1 MTEPQRLL
9 FDEFEFHPGSG
20 ELFRGGAPVS
30 LQPQPAKVLEAL
42 AGRTGEVV
50 TREEIRQLVW
60 GEAFVDFDASL
71 NFCIKQ
77 IRRALGDSA
86 TIPRYIE
93 TIPRRG
99 YRFLRPVRTEL
110 AADAAQPGPP
120 PIGIVPIRAPAHNP
134 LTPPG
139 QWTWLAGIAFLLAAS
154 VLLVSLVA
162 SRFRS
167 PVSGPRLAV
176 FPLACNSAD
185 PADLKVCGGV
195 TEALTAEVTRRFQ
208 DHLAV
213 IASTSPLVYQGTRRS
228 PPAVGKELGAT
239 HLITG
244 KVDISGGQLRID
256 ARLATTDGDV
266 LWRQSFAGD
275 LMDAPGVY
283 EQIVRKVAGTLKLRL
298 PATRTADA
306 RPPREA
312 SEAYLKGIYL
322 QRLWNHDEAVKS
334 FEEAILLAPRFAP
347 AYAALARSRV
357 EQGRPPHD
365 DAPASQAAARQA
377 LQLDPRLPEA
387 HLAMGNVLFKDQVDW
402 DGAGAEYRQALLLS
416 PGSADILH
424 CYANYLVALGR
435 TDEAIAYVTRARE
448 LDPASM
454 EISSDYAWYFYIARR
469 YDEAIRQARSTLT
482 LLKLTQDV
490 IPPIAKWGQSWSYFV
505 LVHAS
510 LKKGDSETV
519 LSTVKAKMR
528 ELGKG
533 EAADRVKSLPQLLE
547 WRRQFI
553 EEDARKNPGRSYG
566 VAMANASVG
575 RIDGTLAALEQ
586 QCRNGGESMMF
597 NYVAVEPM
605 FDFVHHDPR
614 FAKIVDCAGVPRTAP
629 ARRSLQV
636 AAGGGRGS
644 AVAK

>member
-1 MTEPQRLL
+1 MTDPQRLL

-20 ELFRGGAPVS
+20 ELYRAGAPVS

-42 AGRTGEVV
+42 AGRAGEVV

-77 IRRALGDSA
+77 IRRALGDPA
-86 TIPRYIE
+86 TTPRYIE

-99 YRFLRPVRTEL
+99 YRFLRPVHTEA
-110 AADAAQPGPP
+110 AADANPP
-120 PIGIVPIRAPAHNP
+120 VPLEIVPIPTPAPSP
-134 LTPPG
+134 VPPPG
-139 QWTWLAGIAFLLAAS
+139 RWTWLAGLAFLLAAT

-167 PVSGPRLAV
+167 PVAGSRLAV
-176 FPLACNSAD
+176 FPLACNSVD

-195 TEALTAEVTRRFQ
+195 TEALTSEITRRFQ

-228 PPAVGKELGAT
+228 PREVGKELGAT

-244 KVDISGGQLRID
+244 TVDISGGQLRID
-256 ARLATTDGDV
+256 ARLATTDGDP

-298 PATRTADA
+298 PATRTAEA

-322 QRLWNHDEAVKS
+322 QRRWNHDEAVKS

-357 EQGRPPHD
+357 EQGRPPRE
-365 DAPASQAAARQA
+365 DAPASRAAARQA

-387 HLAMGNVLFKDQVDW
+387 HLAMANVLFKDLVDW

-416 PGSADILH
+416 PGNADILH
-424 CYANYLVALGR
+424 AYAVYLIALGR

-454 EISSDYAWYFYIARR
+454 EVSSDYAWFFYLARR
-469 YDEAIRQARSTLT
+469 YDEAIRQAYATLA
-482 LLKLTQDV
+482 LSKMTQES
-490 IPPIAKWGQSWSYFV
+490 IPMIAKFGHSWSYYV
-505 LVHAS
+505 LVHSS
-510 LKKGDSETV
+510 LKKGDAETV
-519 LSTVKAKMR
+519 LSTVKARMR

-533 EAADRVKSLPQLLE
+533 EAADRVRSLPQLLE
-547 WRRQFI
+547 WRRQFT
-553 EEDARKNPGRSYG
+553 EDDARKNPGHTFG
-566 VAMANASVG
+566 LAMVDASVG
-575 RIDGTLAALEQ
+575 RADGTLAALEQ
-586 QCRNGGESMMF
+586 QCRNGGEGMMF
-597 NYVAVEPM
+597 NFVAMEPM
-605 FDFVHHDPR
+605 FDFVHRDPR
-614 FAKIVDCAGVPRTAP
+614 FAKIVDCTGLPLTAP
-629 ARRSLQV
+629 ARRRLQQPQPPGEGPR
-636 AAGGGRGS
+636 AAGS
-644 AVAK
+644 